1 MTRTVEVYDTKDALV
16 EAVADRTASTMSERM
31 QQAGWCMWA
40 LSGGSTPR
48 DAFRKLA
55 SEPYRDRIAWN
66 RVYVFWGDE
75 RTVPPDHPDSN
86 YRMAREILLDPLA
99 IPDGNVHR
107 IEAERGAEDAAQ
119 HYESEMM
126 RLFES
131 DLPLPQFDVIWLGM
145 GDDGHTA
152 SLFPGTG
159 AVDVTDRLVIPVHVP
174 QLDTWRVSMTLP
186 VLNAAREVIVLV
198 AGAEKADMV
207 RRIMDLS
214 QPTPD
219 LPVSMVAPVDG
230 TARWMLDREAA
241 QRLD

>member
-1 MTRTVEVYDTKDALV
+1 VTRTVEVYDTKDALV
-16 EAVADRTASTMSERM
+16 DAVVERTAAIVIERM
-31 QQAGWCMWA
+31 RETGWCMWA

-66 RVYVFWGDE
+66 RVHVFWGDE
-75 RTVPPDHPDSN
+75 RTVPPGHEDSN
-86 YRMAREILLDPLA
+86 YRMAREALLDPLA
-99 IPDGNVHR
+99 IPEANIHR
-107 IEAERGAEDAAQ
+107 IEAERGAEEAAA
-119 HYESEMM
+119 HYESEMK

-131 DLPLPQFDVIWLGM
+131 ELPRFDVVWLGM

-159 AVDVTDRLVIPVHVP
+159 AVDVTGRLVIPVHVP

-186 VLNAAREVIVLV
+186 VLNAAREVFVLV

-207 RRIMDLS
+207 RRVMDLS
-214 QPTPD
+214 QPAPD

-230 TARWMLDREAA
+230 TVRWMLDREAA
-241 QRLD
+241 HNLD

>member
-16 EAVADRTASTMSERM
+16 DAVAERTAAIMSQRM
-31 QQAGWCMWA
+31 LESGWCMWA

-48 DAFRKLA
+48 DAFEKLA

-66 RVYVFWGDE
+66 RVHVFWGDE
-75 RTVPPDHPDSN
+75 RTVPPGHEDSN
-86 YRMAREILLDPLA
+86 YRMAREALLDPLA
-99 IPDGNVHR
+99 IPEANIHR
-107 IEAERGAEDAAQ
+107 IEAERGAEEAAAR
-119 HYESEMM
+119 YESEMK

-131 DLPLPQFDVIWLGM
+131 ELPRFDVVWLGM

-159 AVDVTDRLVIPVHVP
+159 AVDVTGRLVIPVHVP
-174 QLDTWRVSMTLP
+174 QLDTWRVSMALP

-207 RRIMDLS
+207 RRVTDLS
-214 QPTPD
+214 QPASD

-230 TARWMLDREAA
+230 TVRWMLDREAA
-241 QRLD
+241 HRLD